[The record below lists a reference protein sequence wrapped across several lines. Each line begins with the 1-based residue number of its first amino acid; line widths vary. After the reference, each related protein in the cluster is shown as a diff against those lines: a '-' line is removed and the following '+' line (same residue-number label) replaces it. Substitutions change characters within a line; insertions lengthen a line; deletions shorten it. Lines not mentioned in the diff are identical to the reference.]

1 MPKWEMFKESLK
13 KRASNDAD
21 YKDCIKDLLTNQ
33 EVRGLHNFVQHGN
46 VSRLEHSLFVS
57 YKSFLLC
64 KKLGLDYCSAARGG
78 LLHDFFLYNRKVEKP
93 YKGIHGFAHPKIALD
108 NASKYFNLNE
118 IEKDIIKKHMW
129 PLTIVPPKYMET
141 LVVSCVDKYCATL
154 EFANMGGKKNLIYL
168 KKLAQI

>member
-1 MPKWEMFKESLK
+1 MPMRETFTESIK
-13 KRASNDAD
+13 NRANYDTD
-21 YKDCIKDLLTNQ
+21 YKDCIKELIENKA
-33 EVRGLHNFVQHGN
+33 VRGLHNFVQHGN

-64 KKLGLDYCSAARGG
+64 KKLGLDYYSAARGG
-78 LLHDFFLYNRKVEKP
+78 LLHDFFLYNRQVEKP
-93 YKGIHGFAHPKIALD
+93 CKGLHCFVHPKVALD

-129 PLTIVPPKYMET
+129 PLTTEPPKYMET

-154 EFANMGGKKNLIYL
+154 EFANMGGKKNLVYL
-168 KKLAQI
+168 KELAQI